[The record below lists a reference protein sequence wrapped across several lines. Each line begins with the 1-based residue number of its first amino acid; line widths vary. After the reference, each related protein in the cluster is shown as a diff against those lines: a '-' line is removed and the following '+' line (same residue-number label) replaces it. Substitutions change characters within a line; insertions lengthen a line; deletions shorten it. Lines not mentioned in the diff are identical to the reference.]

1 MNEVILLGRIAN
13 KLPKVEE
20 LDDKPLFLSLAVDKI
35 VAGRKT
41 TRFIP
46 INVWGKEAEN
56 LCSYKK
62 QGDEIFVKGELDI
75 STYTKEGKEIS
86 RLVLNSKKIIYTSG
100 SSGRA
105 SNEDEGKLL
114 EEIETSKNEEINNS
128 NNYIRNEEVLEVN
141 KSMVQEE
148 KKENTSDDFPLFDFG
163 PLV

>member
-62 QGDEIFVKGELDI
+62 QGDEIFVKGELDT
-75 STYTKEGKEIS
+75 STYTKDGKEIS

-105 SNEDEGKLL
+105 
-114 EEIETSKNEEINNS
+114 
-128 NNYIRNEEVLEVN
+128 
-141 KSMVQEE
+141 M
-148 KKENTSDDFPLFDFG
+148 
-163 PLV
+163 